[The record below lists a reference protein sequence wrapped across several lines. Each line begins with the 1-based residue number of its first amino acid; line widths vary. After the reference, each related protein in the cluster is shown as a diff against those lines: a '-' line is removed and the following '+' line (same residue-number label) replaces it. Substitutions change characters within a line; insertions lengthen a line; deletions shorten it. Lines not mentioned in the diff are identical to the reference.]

1 MSQPTHTLF
10 DISVWG
16 PALEKYGAVVQLSV
30 ALYDADQLIVC
41 GPMPPMPITTVFQKH
56 GYDPGVFAECVR
68 QCLAQPVDNRPAV
81 VVTSPSGLAV
91 VGVSLLRDGH
101 IVGAV
106 VGGYKMIG
114 FCEPEAIARLA
125 RETGTPFRTLWDLA
139 RREQPIPIRR
149 LVLKGE
155 LLQVLGDTLLREND
169 LRRLSEETALQFSHL
184 ASHDALTDLPNRL
197 LLADRLARA
206 LALAHRHYR
215 RLAVLFLDIDHF
227 KSINDSLGH
236 QRGDELLRAVAHE
249 LVGCVRTSDTVSRHG
264 GDEFVVLLAEME
276 RGEDAAVCARKIIA
290 ALARPHMLSG
300 HELRI
305 TVSIGISVYPDDGD
319 DAETLLKTADM
330 ALYQAKDEGR
340 DGYQFFTPDLNVR
353 AVERRSIEVGLRKA
367 LDRREFELHY
377 QPKMNL
383 KTGAVIGAEA
393 LIRWR
398 HPDRGLVDPAQFVPI
413 AEECGLIKPIGRWV
427 VREACLQ
434 AQAWQDAG
442 LGPIPVSVNVSAVE
456 FGAKDFLSN
465 LIEILKET
473 ALDPR
478 YLEVEL
484 TESVLMAHLEASDAM
499 LHALKKLGVQLAIDD
514 FGTGWS
520 SLSYLRHFP
529 IDALK
534 IDQSFVQGITSSSGT
549 APIVSAM
556 ISMGKSLK
564 LRVIAEGIETRD
576 QLAFLQGEDCVEG
589 QGYLFSRPVAAE
601 SFARMLETG
610 MTESGVDSHPTNRL
624 LFS

>member
-1 MSQPTHTLF
+1 M
-10 DISVWG
+10 
-16 PALEKYGAVVQLSV
+16 
-30 ALYDADQLIVC
+30 
-41 GPMPPMPITTVFQKH
+41 
-56 GYDPGVFAECVR
+56 
-68 QCLAQPVDNRPAV
+68 
-81 VVTSPSGLAV
+81 
-91 VGVSLLRDGH
+91 
-101 IVGAV
+101 
-106 VGGYKMIG
+106 
-114 FCEPEAIARLA
+114 
-125 RETGTPFRTLWDLA
+125 
-139 RREQPIPIRR
+139 RR
-149 LVLKGE
+149 LVLQGE

-236 QRGDELLRAVAHE
+236 QRGDELLRAVARE
-249 LVGCVRTSDTVSRHG
+249 LVNCVRTSDTVSRHG

-276 RGEDAAVCARKIIA
+276 RGQDAAVCARKIIA

-300 HELRI
+300 QELRI

-330 ALYQAKDEGR
+330 ALYQAKAEGR

-353 AVERRSIEVGLRKA
+353 AVERRLIETGLRSA
-367 LDRREFELHY
+367 LDRQEFELHY
-377 QPKMNL
+377 QPKMDL
-383 KTGAVIGAEA
+383 RTGVVVGAEA

-398 HPDRGLVDPAQFVPI
+398 HPDRGLVEPAQFVRI

-442 LGPIPVSVNVSAVE
+442 LGAIPVSVNVSAVE
-456 FGAKDFLSN
+456 FGAKDFLGN

-473 ALDPR
+473 GLDPR
-478 YLEVEL
+478 SLEIEL
-484 TESVLMAHLEASDAM
+484 TESVLMAHVEASNAV
-499 LHALKKLGVQLAIDD
+499 LNALKNLGVHLAIDD

-534 IDQSFVQGITSSSGT
+534 IDKSFVQGISSSSGT
-549 APIVSAM
+549 APIVRAM

-564 LRVIAEGIETRD
+564 LRIIAEGIETRD
-576 QLAFLQGEDCVEG
+576 QLAFLQSEDCAEG
-589 QGYLFSRPVAAE
+589 QGYLFSRPLAAE
-601 SFARMLETG
+601 PFARMLETG
-610 MTESGVDSHPTNRL
+610 MTESDVNAHPTNRL